1 MCLSP
6 RSAYTQIGSC
16 HALSYTHAVSVRA
29 RARMNARVRPHTIGH
44 ERIETVGK
52 SQTCMVSK
60 LPIIY
65 ICVSRPYVTA
75 WNTDR
80 ATHMHAR
87 TE

>member
-6 RSAYTQIGSC
+6 RSAYTQIGSR

-65 ICVSRPYVTA
+65 IY
-75 WNTDR
+75 
-80 ATHMHAR
+80 M
-87 TE
+87 